1 MDSLLRDVRY
11 AVRAL
16 RREPGFSLTAIV
28 TLALGSGAAVAIF
41 ALVNAVLLRP
51 LPYRDPSRVVLVWAT
66 PPDGARTWLSLPE
79 LDDLSRDA
87 RSFSAVA
94 GMTDLRMNL
103 TGAGDPEEDQIV
115 AASAMLFPLLGVQ
128 AAIGSTLAAT
138 DDEVG
143 APPSIVLG
151 DNLWRRRFA
160 ADPSVV
166 GRTIQLDGRGYIVR
180 GVLPPAFAVLPPSSV
195 FPSHVDAWVAL
206 RPHAL
211 ARGRDVRYLH
221 AVARLAPNVTVD
233 EARSEGIALG
243 AGYARAF
250 PHVYAL
256 ARAAP
261 GGASAAESGGL
272 PRAESRGPSAWA
284 FSVVGFQ
291 ADVVRQARPVLVAL
305 GAIVAVVLAIACVN
319 VANLLLAR
327 GERRRRE
334 LMVRVALGAGP
345 ARLLR
350 LLFAEGVVL
359 SLAGCG
365 IGALLALA
373 VPRIV
378 AALDPGALPRIG
390 GSVVDARLLV
400 FVIALLGAVAVLFAL
415 VPAVDALHA
424 RDAASVDRALGRS
437 PRAAG
442 IGRAL
447 AVTQI
452 ALAALAL
459 VATAMLTETI
469 VRLQQVPTGL
479 DPRGVLTFRV
489 TLPSS
494 YRTAQ
499 EIAAFFTRASDRLR
513 DITSVSDAGAITQLP
528 MSGASLGSTFT
539 AWDEPDGRRV
549 DADLRGVTPGYFP
562 ALRIPVAA
570 GRAFTTADTAGHPS
584 VAIVDR
590 AFARRLRADGNVV
603 GMRIRWI
610 RNPSDP
616 IEIVGIAGEIRHRG
630 PAESPRETVYRP
642 AAQYARSSMTFVVRT
657 RSAAATLAPAALAAI
672 HEIDPSQPAAEVLPM
687 DDVIG
692 RTMARQRLSAVLGS
706 ALGLLALIVAV
717 LGVYGVIS
725 YGVARRVR
733 EFAVRLA
740 LGANPGSILRLVMR
754 EGLGVTSVGLLAGLG
769 LAPALGG
776 VLGAA
781 LYGVD
786 GTDWRPYLASG
797 IILTLSAAAACYVP
811 ARRASR
817 SDPMNVLRSE

>member
-1 MDSLLRDVRY
+1 MESLLRDVRY

-16 RREPGFSLTAIV
+16 RREPSFSLTAIV

-103 TGAGDPEEDQIV
+103 TGAGEPEEVQIV
-115 AASAMLFPLLGVQ
+115 AASATLFPLLGAQ
-128 AAIGSTLAAT
+128 AALGSTLAPA

-143 APPSIVLG
+143 ATSSIVLG
-151 DNLWRRRFA
+151 DSLWRRRFA

-166 GRTIQLDGRGYIVR
+166 GRMIQLDRRGYGVR
-180 GVLPPAFAVLPPSSV
+180 GVLRAAFAVLPPSSV
-195 FPSHVDAWVAL
+195 FPARVDAWVAL
-206 RPHAL
+206 RPHAV

-221 AVARLAPNVTVD
+221 VVARLAPNVTVD

-243 AGYARAF
+243 AAYARAF
-250 PHVYAL
+250 PRIYT
-256 ARAAP
+256 
-261 GGASAAESGGL
+261 
-272 PRAESRGPSAWA
+272 PSAWS

-334 LMVRVALGAGP
+334 LMVRVALGASP
-345 ARLLR
+345 ARLVR

-373 VPRIV
+373 VPRTIAV
-378 AALDPGALPRIG
+378 LDPGALPRIDG
-390 GSVVDARLLV
+390 RFVDARLLL
-400 FVIALLGAVAVLFAL
+400 FVMVLLGGGAVLFAR
-415 VPAVDALHA
+415 VPAVDALRA

-442 IGRAL
+442 VGRAL

-494 YRTAQ
+494 ARTAP
-499 EIAAFFTRASDRLR
+499 EIAAFFTRAADRLR
-513 DITSVSDAGAITQLP
+513 DISGVIEAGAITQLP
-528 MSGASLGSTFT
+528 MSGASLGSSFT
-539 AWDEPDGRRV
+539 TWNELDGRRV

-562 ALRIPVAA
+562 ALRIPVTA
-570 GRAFTTADTAGHPS
+570 GRAFTSADAAGHPS

-590 AFARRLRADGNVV
+590 AFARRLRPDGNVV
-603 GMRIRWI
+603 GMRICWI

-616 IEIVGIAGEIRHRG
+616 IEIVGIAGDIRHRG
-630 PAESPRETVYRP
+630 PAESSRETVYRP

-657 RSAAATLAPAALAAI
+657 STAAATLAPAAIAAI
-672 HEIDPSQPAAEVLPM
+672 HEIDPSLPIAELLPM
-687 DDVIG
+687 DDVVA
-692 RTMARQRLSAVLGS
+692 RTMARPRLSAVLGS
-706 ALGLLALIVAV
+706 ALGMLALVVAV

-725 YGVARRVR
+725 YGVAQRVR

-740 LGANPGSILRLVMR
+740 LGAKPASIRRLVMR
-754 EGLGVTSVGLLAGLG
+754 EGLGVTAVGLLVGLG
-769 LAPALGG
+769 LGPALAG

-781 LYGVD
+781 LYGGG
-786 GTDWRPYLASG
+786 GTDWGPYLASG
-797 IILTLSAAAACYVP
+797 AILTLSAAAACYVP

-817 SDPMNVLRSE
+817 SDPMTVLRSE

>member
-1 MDSLLRDVRY
+1 MESLLRDVRY

-16 RREPGFSLTAIV
+16 RRDPSFSLTAIV

-41 ALVNAVLLRP
+41 AVANMVLLRP
-51 LPYRDPSRVVLVWAT
+51 LPYRDPSRVVLVWAA

-87 RSFSAVA
+87 RTFSAVA

-103 TGAGDPEEDQIV
+103 TGAGEPEEVQIV
-115 AASAMLFPLLGVQ
+115 AASATLFPLLGAQ
-128 AAIGSTLAAT
+128 AALGSTFAPA

-143 APPSIVLG
+143 ATSSIVLA
-151 DNLWRRRFA
+151 DSLWRRRFA

-166 GRTIQLDGRGYIVR
+166 GRMIELDGRGYIVR
-180 GVLPPAFAVLPPSSV
+180 GVLPAAFAVLPPSSV
-195 FPSHVDAWVAL
+195 FPSRVDAWVAL
-206 RPHAL
+206 RPHAV

-221 AVARLAPNVTVD
+221 VVARLAPNVTLD

-243 AGYARAF
+243 AAYARAF
-250 PHVYAL
+250 PLTY
-256 ARAAP
+256 P
-261 GGASAAESGGL
+261 
-272 PRAESRGPSAWA
+272 PSAWSFA
-284 FSVVGFQ
+284 VVGFQ

-334 LMVRVALGAGP
+334 LMVRAALGAGP
-345 ARLLR
+345 VRLVR

-365 IGALLALA
+365 IGALFALA
-373 VPRIV
+373 VPRTIAV
-378 AALDPGALPRIG
+378 LDPGALPRIDG
-390 GSVVDARLLV
+390 RFVDARLLF
-400 FVIALLGAVAVLFAL
+400 FVMVLVAVVAVLFAL
-415 VPAVDALHA
+415 VPAVDALRA
-424 RDAASVDRALGRS
+424 RDAASVDREVGRS
-437 PRAAG
+437 WRAA
-442 IGRAL
+442 RARRAF

-489 TLPSS
+489 TLPASA
-494 YRTAQ
+494 RTAP
-499 EIAAFFTRASDRLR
+499 EIASFFSRAVDRLR
-513 DITSVSDAGAITQLP
+513 DIPGVIEAGAITQLP

-539 AWDEPDGRRV
+539 SWNERDGRRV
-549 DADLRGVTPGYFP
+549 DADLRGVTPGYFDV
-562 ALRIPVAA
+562 LRIPVTA
-570 GRAFTTADTAGHPS
+570 GRGFVTADEAGHPS

-590 AFARRLRADGNVV
+590 AFARRLRPDGNVV

-616 IEIVGIAGEIRHRG
+616 IEIVGIAGDVRHRG
-630 PAESPRETVYRP
+630 PAESSRETVYRP

-657 RSAAATLAPAALAAI
+657 GPAAAMLAPAAIAAI
-672 HEIDPSQPAAEVLPM
+672 HEMDPSQPIAELLPM
-687 DDVIG
+687 DDVVA
-692 RTMARQRLSAVLGS
+692 RTMARPRLSAVLGS
-706 ALGLLALIVAV
+706 ALGVLALVVAV

-725 YGVARRVR
+725 YGVAQRVR

-740 LGANPGSILRLVMR
+740 LGAKPGSILRLVMR
-754 EGLGVTSVGLLAGLG
+754 EGLGVTAVGLVVGLG
-769 LAPALGG
+769 LGPALAG

-781 LYGVD
+781 LYGVG
-786 GTDWRPYLASG
+786 GTGWRPYLASG
-797 IILTLSAAAACYVP
+797 VILTLSAAAACYVP

-817 SDPMNVLRSE
+817 SDPMAVLRSE